1 MIPIRVGIALR
12 VSVNAAPDRNRGEYG
27 PERNDSGIAERN
39 ERTQRGLRPQPKPT
53 LAKPQRTPRKP
64 EPEVLALCD
73 LGVFARD
80 PTLSVSMT
88 YGSHSQKSPR
98 ESKIS
103 TSSNTK
109 KEDGF
114 TSLAKTRSSPR
125 AGSLPLPSCS
135 SLRSGCAWREV
146 ILAPPEGAG
155 PGRTGR
161 ICASYGST

>member
-1 MIPIRVGIALR
+1 MACLAFPFVAFAFFVLHIVRTGLAFGPLR
-12 VSVNAAPDRNRGEYG
+12 IDPSPR
-27 PERNDSGIAERN
+27 S
-39 ERTQRGLRPQPKPT
+39 TQRGLRPQPKPT

-109 KEDGF
+109 EAEPLV
-114 TSLAKTRSSPR
+114 LAAVHAKHIRCETRS
-125 AGSLPLPSCS
+125 LP
-135 SLRSGCAWREV
+135 
-146 ILAPPEGAG
+146 
-155 PGRTGR
+155 TGL
-161 ICASYGST
+161 